1 MQKRKL
7 GKTGVEIA
15 PLALGG
21 NVFGWTTDEST
32 SFELLDAFVDKGFNL
47 IDTADVYS
55 RWVPK
60 HTGGESETIIGNWL
74 KKSGKRSR
82 VVLATKVG
90 IDMGDGKKGLSA
102 SYIRQAVDESLR
114 RLQTDYIDLYQAHR
128 DDPETPLAETLGA
141 LNELIQQGKVRAIG
155 ASNYSGKRLAEALE
169 VSKQEGFASYQTLQ
183 PEYNLYDR
191 SAYEND
197 LETVCQEN
205 GLGVIPYY
213 SLASGFL
220 SGKYRSD
227 ADLSKSQ
234 RGATVKKYLNARGF
248 RILDALD
255 QVAKRHNANPTEI
268 ALAWLMARPSI
279 TAPIASATN
288 LQQLDGLVRSGDLR
302 LDQSSI
308 DLLNEAS
315 AENLENETRPSAAA
329 D

>member
-7 GKTGVEIA
+7 GKTGVEVA

-21 NVFGWTTDEST
+21 NVFGWTADESI
-32 SFELLDAFVDKGFNL
+32 SFELLDAFVDRGFNL

-55 RWVPK
+55 RWVPGHK
-60 HTGGESETIIGNWL
+60 GGESETIIGDWL
-74 KKSGKRSR
+74 KKSGKRNR

-90 IDMGDGKKGLSA
+90 IEMGEGKKGLSA
-102 SYIRQAVDESLR
+102 SYIRQAVEESLR

-141 LNELIQQGKVRAIG
+141 FNELIQQGKVRAIG
-155 ASNYSGKRLAEALE
+155 ASNYSGNRLAEALE
-169 VSKQEGFASYQTLQ
+169 VSKKEGLASYQTLQ

-191 SAYEND
+191 SGYESD
-197 LETVCQEN
+197 LEPLCEEH

-220 SGKYRSD
+220 SGKYRSE

-234 RGATVKKYLNARGF
+234 RGKTVKKYLNARGF

-255 QVAKRHNANPTEI
+255 QVAKRHDANPTQV

-288 LQQLDGLVRSGDLR
+288 LRQLDSLVKSADLK

-315 AENLENETRPSAAA
+315 AENSETRPSAAA